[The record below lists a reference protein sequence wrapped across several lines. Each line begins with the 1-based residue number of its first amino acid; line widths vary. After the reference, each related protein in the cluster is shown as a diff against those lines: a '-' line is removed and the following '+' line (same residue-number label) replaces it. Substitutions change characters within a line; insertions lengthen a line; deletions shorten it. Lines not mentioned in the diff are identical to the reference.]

1 MINRLIFILVCLAAS
16 SYAYTYIETD
26 PTDSTQLEAFQAA
39 AAALN
44 PTATQ
49 IVALDALGAVE
60 VIDCTDRTKLV
71 QALQRDTSAS
81 GTYKHGSC
89 CLNSHHLICQD
100 IQSQIRSK
108 CTDHTGKGDTSTDT
122 TGTNCPA

>member
-1 MINRLIFILVCLAAS
+1 MYRLTP
-16 SYAYTYIETD
+16 TYIETD
-26 PTDSTQLEAFQAA
+26 PTDSVQLKAFQTA

-60 VIDCTDRTKLV
+60 KVDCTDRTKLV
-71 QALQRDTSAS
+71 EALQRDTSAS

-89 CLNSHHLICQD
+89 CLNSHTMSYMPRYSI
-100 IQSQIRSK
+100 
-108 CTDHTGKGDTSTDT
+108 TDPFKM
-122 TGTNCPA
+122 

>member
-1 MINRLIFILVCLAAS
+1 MINRLIVILICLVVS

-26 PTDSTQLEAFQAA
+26 PTDSVQLKAFQ
-39 AAALN
+39 
-44 PTATQ
+44 TA
-49 IVALDALGAVE
+49 AVE
-60 VIDCTDRTKLV
+60 KVDCTDRTKLV
-71 QALQRDTSAS
+71 EALQRDTSAS

-89 CLNSHHLICQD
+89 CLNSHHVICQD

-108 CTDHTGKGDTSTDT
+108 CSDHKGKGDTSTDT